1 MTDGHYRTYAE
12 LLEKTNWSRLGVRD
26 GKALDARCENCMVHC
41 GFEPTAALGLAPQ
54 PGDLW
59 KTLAFTFGPK
69 PKPTQ
74 LARVDAF
81 NGVSAGNGHASG
93 AVKVQGSV

>member
-1 MTDGHYRTYAE
+1 
-12 LLEKTNWSRLGVRD
+12 
-26 GKALDARCENCMVHC
+26 
-41 GFEPTAALGLAPQ
+41 
-54 PGDLW
+54 LW

-81 NGVSAGNGHASG
+81 NGVSAGHGHLTG
-93 AVKVQGSV
+93 VKAVVAA